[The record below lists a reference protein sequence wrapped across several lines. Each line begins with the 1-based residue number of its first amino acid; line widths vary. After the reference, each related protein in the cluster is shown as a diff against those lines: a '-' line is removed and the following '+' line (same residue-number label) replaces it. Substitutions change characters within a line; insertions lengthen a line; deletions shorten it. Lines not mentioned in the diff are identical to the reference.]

1 MTLGE
6 KIKEARKKCNM
17 SQEQLAEKV
26 NVSRSA
32 VAKWETDKGAPDI
45 ENLKA
50 LSHFLNISIDTL
62 LDDGEVIEEVITKEA
77 YNLNDYGTGSKKKK
91 KNRVMLEKF
100 SQWKLIPLLGKK
112 VLTKGEKIID
122 NMIGFLTDAPFLIP
136 DVLNSVKNTDKEFYL
151 AEKEGEQLL
160 VTVTDEYI
168 ETRRLLHPTYEKK
181 FILGEWQFTRC
192 SYQVKG

>member
-1 MTLGE
+1 
-6 KIKEARKKCNM
+6 
-17 SQEQLAEKV
+17 
-26 NVSRSA
+26 
-32 VAKWETDKGAPDI
+32 
-45 ENLKA
+45 
-50 LSHFLNISIDTL
+50 
-62 LDDGEVIEEVITKEA
+62 VIEEVITKET

-100 SQWKLIPLLGKK
+100 SQRKLIPLLGKK
-112 VLTKGEKIID
+112 VSTKGEKIID
-122 NMIGFLTDAPFLIP
+122 NMIGFLTDAPFGIP
-136 DVLNSVKNTDKEFYL
+136 GVLNSVKNSDKEFYL